1 MQRTKTWLGYKLIT
15 LTDLKCK
22 DIWNSKSRTSN
33 MSFVVCFLS
42 CLHIAFFGCNFILST
57 YLGWGKVS
65 NGKNA
70 LKRASGLEFHL
81 STSLFNIN
89 SVLRWRFTSQQ
100 EGFQEKLS
108 HPFIRVSPLIS
119 HAARANSPVRDIKA
133 EQPLGETVSAEQL
146 NHEDYGEH
154 WQLNWFRC
162 HSF

>member
-42 CLHIAFFGCNFILST
+42 PYCIFRLQ
-57 YLGWGKVS
+57 
-65 NGKNA
+65 
-70 LKRASGLEFHL
+70 FHL
-81 STSLFNIN
+81 EHLPRLREGVKLKERFETGIRIGIPPQHIFIDSA
-89 SVLRWRFTSQQ
+89 LRWRFTSQQ